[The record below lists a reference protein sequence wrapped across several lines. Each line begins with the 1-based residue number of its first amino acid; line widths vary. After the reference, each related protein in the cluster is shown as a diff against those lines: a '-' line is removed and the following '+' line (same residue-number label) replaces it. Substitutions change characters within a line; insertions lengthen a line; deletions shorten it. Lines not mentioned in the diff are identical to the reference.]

1 MAVDVARYF
10 YKGGLNCA
18 ESTLRCLIEEGIIDP
33 PPEVVRMMT
42 GFGGGMQRG
51 TTCGAVVAAVA
62 AIGWATGRTEP
73 GQSREPSAAAV
84 RELGLINNTEP
95 TRRGV
100 ISVDGV
106 GW

>member
-51 TTCGAVVAAVA
+51 TTCGAVLGHWPDRARTVPGAVR
-62 AIGWATGRTEP
+62 GRGP
-73 GQSREPSAAAV
+73 GVPSAV
-84 RELGLINNTEP
+84 
-95 TRRGV
+95 
-100 ISVDGV
+100 
-106 GW
+106 